1 MMKELFI
8 AKIKSIKYVFAFLL
22 FSVFLLVPKNVFAAT
37 HDFSLQAYDWDATA
51 NDWEGEGTEDP
62 ILNGGYVEPGQVFK
76 IDLYYVPGDTPVT
89 SMQVGIKYNS
99 SVLEPILDGGDLYF
113 EEDKSTTYYGGIWPA
128 SGTSTTA
135 KKKTNWTTLVNNDAD
150 VEMLKAIIKDSKGS
164 SGAPLE
170 NEGVLLSYYFRVKD
184 DAVAGTPI
192 NLEVD
197 DGYTYVFGN
206 QPKTVQGLSLMVY
219 GAMSSDVTLKT
230 LTVIGNNSIQYILT
244 PAFVAGTS
252 ARTFEV
258 VVPNKVSSVTIAAE
272 ATDSEAKVL
281 SGGLGN
287 KTLSVGDNSFNVVV
301 QAQNGTQEI
310 YLIKVRRLSNT
321 ASLKTLAM
329 SGVDL
334 DHPLTNGVYT
344 YTATV
349 PYVTTSTVLS
359 VTTSDTN
366 AVITPTPGIWNFT
379 NFGTTLNTKKIT
391 VLAEDCADSYKNVL
405 DNTCTSQDYTLNVTR
420 NAPSTDN
427 NLSDLKV
434 DGVTVDGFSP
444 NTITYTLPNQSSSK
458 SSVVISAVASDTKAK
473 ITGDIGTK
481 TLAVGDNTFTITVT
495 AEDTKTKNYT
505 IRVRRL
511 SDNNKLA
518 TLTVTSTP
526 QGTLSPNFVP
536 TFHGEYT
543 YTYDATVTSISVA
556 ATLEDANATI
566 ISGIKTYS
574 SSDSGAQIVV
584 QAEDGT
590 LNTYTIKFSRN
601 KSSDNNLK
609 SLSIDGYSLNEV
621 FSPTKTL
628 YTATVPGTV
637 SSIDVIAV
645 ASDSNATVTG
655 VGVKNLTYGTN
666 TIQIRVTAENGAEK
680 DYTIT
685 VTRSKKD
692 IATLSDLKVDGT
704 TVDGFHENTFVY
716 TLSDVAFSK
725 DSIVIAATPKDNDA
739 TVTGEGTISLKTGD
753 NEIPITVTAH
763 DGITQTI
770 YKIKVNRA
778 KSNNA
783 YLKSLVLAEKSFS
796 FEKTQNIYNVD
807 VDYSISKA
815 TITATTEY
823 IDATASV
830 IGPNSLSVGLNTY
843 TITVTAEDGT
853 INTYTLNITR
863 AASNNTA
870 LTNLTVMN
878 SGVNYLTTFQPST
891 TTYNITVP
899 NTVDNV
905 DIQAVLSDPLTQT
918 VTGNGNMVLTPGSN
932 TFLIEVIA
940 ASGVRQ
946 EYTLNITRSKNGNNN
961 LASLAVSGHTLTPN
975 FSPSVT
981 SYTVTVDASIS
992 NITITATPEVSTTI
1006 VTGVGNKALVTGT
1019 NTFNVV
1025 ATSEDNQ
1032 SKTYVVVV
1040 TKKASNDSSLSSLS
1054 ISETVFNEVFQKT
1067 KYHYTASVANNVTTV
1082 TINATAS
1089 DPNAKSVTGVG
1100 PVTLKTGEN
1109 TVQVVV
1115 TAEDNTTSTYT
1126 IVITRAK
1133 SDNAYLKNL
1142 AISGGYT
1149 LDQAFHKTDENYS
1162 VIVPNA
1168 AARIL
1173 VTAEA
1178 EDSHASIVGVGYI
1191 DLHTGDNLVSVVVT
1205 AENGTTKKTY
1215 TIKVT
1220 REQSNN
1226 AYLKKLVSTDGLI
1239 SPGFDKM
1246 KNDYTLSVPYETL
1259 NASIEAEAE
1268 DGAANVSI
1276 TGNTNLQVGPNNA
1289 KVTVTAEDGTILVY
1303 QIVITRQ
1310 PSSNNYLAD
1319 LKVLDNT
1326 GKNYISVFNKTT
1338 MTYSIQV
1345 ANDIDKVT
1353 IEATAED
1360 HATTISGDGEK
1371 SLTVG
1376 NNNFV
1381 VKSISGNGTARDY
1394 VVSIDRLQ
1402 NSNTN
1407 LKSLAIEDD
1416 TLVPDFSPT
1425 VYAYSLNVDATVDE
1439 INIQAVAEVNTSTV
1453 KGDGKKAIQTG
1464 LNTFNIV
1471 VEAEDGSSRTY
1482 VIVVNKAASSNNYLA
1497 SLLLDQPFSPSFD
1510 RETIS
1515 YTATVA
1521 NTVTE
1526 VVATGVAEDPNATV
1540 SGNGTHIL
1548 RVGHNQVEITVTAE
1562 NNTFRIYTIDVYR
1575 EPSTNNYLSDL
1586 KVNGAT
1592 VEDFNREKLTY
1603 KLTVS
1608 NDITEV
1614 DVQAIL
1620 EDTSATIVSGNGI
1633 THLSTGLNTIDV
1645 TVTAEDGTSKIYT
1658 LEITRE
1664 QSSNNYLALLS
1675 TLEGLLSPAFTKEN
1689 TDYTMQVPYE
1699 IKELTITAVA
1709 EDANAEVHVEG
1720 NSDFVIGDGNMVYIP
1735 VTAEDGTTKTYQI
1748 KVTRLPQANNFL
1760 TSLTVTS
1767 KEGRTYPLS
1776 PVFNKNTLNYTIE
1789 IDEADSRL
1797 TIDGEK
1803 EVVSS
1808 TVSGFGDID
1817 VTAFPYNHQVVVT
1830 SAGGIDRVYNI
1841 AIHKIKSSNAKL
1853 KDLTVSE
1860 GSLSPSFHEDTLSYT
1875 VLVSDDVSSIDIFA
1889 VLDKG
1894 QTVAGVGT
1902 HNLSYGNNVFP
1913 IAVTAED
1920 GTTKTYTV
1928 TVVRDK
1934 QTDTSLADIEVTN
1947 ATLDPTFSGGITDYV
1962 AYIGEGVSDVV
1973 ITPIVKDALSTVS
1986 ISLNDAEYLPVTSI
2000 TVTDLDKENTVK
2012 IKVVQGDQETV
2023 YTVALLAQSTE
2034 KITSKVYG
2042 HEISDGMIKTVVIS
2056 TSANELKDQ
2065 LDNDNSKLKI
2075 YLSDGTTEY
2084 TGSKIGTGMIVKL
2097 FVRGVVVDQKVI
2109 IVKGDTDGNGEIN
2122 AIDALK
2128 VVNHI
2133 IGTELLSGCYLVAS
2147 ETTNDT
2153 IINAIDALRIVNHI
2167 IGNGSLY

>member
-1 MMKELFI
+1 MMWEFFV
-8 AKIKSIKYVFAFLL
+8 AKIKNIRYVFMFLL
-22 FSVFLLVPKNVFAAT
+22 FSLFLLIPKNVFAAT

-62 ILNGGYVEPGQVFK
+62 ILDGGYVEPGQVFK
-76 IDLYYVPGDTPVT
+76 VDLYYIPGDTTVT

-99 SVLEPILDGGDLYF
+99 SVLEPILDGEDLYF
-113 EEDKSTTYYGGIWPA
+113 EEDKSTTYQGGIWPA

-135 KKKTNWTTLVNNDAD
+135 KKKTNWTTLVNNDVD

-170 NEGVLLSYYFRVKD
+170 NEGVLLSYYFRVKEGV
-184 DAVAGTPI
+184 AAGTPI

-197 DGYTYVFGN
+197 DSYTYVFGN
-206 QPKTVQGLSLMVY
+206 QPKTVHDLSLMVY
-219 GAMSSDVTLKT
+219 GTMSSDVTLKT
-230 LTVIGNNSIQYILT
+230 LTLIGNNNINYILT
-244 PAFVAGTS
+244 PTFVAGTS
-252 ARTFEV
+252 VRTFEV
-258 VVPNKVSSVTIAAE
+258 VMPNKVSSVTIAAE

-310 YLIKVRRLSNT
+310 YLIKVKRLSNN
-321 ASLKTLAM
+321 ASLKTLTM
-329 SGVDL
+329 TGVDL
-334 DHPLTNGVYT
+334 DNPITSGVYT

-349 PYVTTSTVLS
+349 PYTTTSTILS
-359 VTTSDTN
+359 ATASDMN
-366 AVITPTPGIWNFT
+366 AVITPTLGTWDFT
-379 NFGTTLNTKKIT
+379 SFGTTINTKKVT
-391 VLAEDCADSYKNVL
+391 VLAEDCADCYKNVL
-405 DNTCTSQDYTLNVTR
+405 DNTCTSQEYTLNVTR
-420 NAPSTDN
+420 TSPSTDR

-434 DGVTVDGFSP
+434 DGVTVEGFSP
-444 NTITYTLPNQSSSK
+444 NTTTYTLPDQSSSK
-458 SSVVISAVASDTKAK
+458 SSLAISAVASDTKAK
-473 ITGDIGTK
+473 ITGDIGVK

-495 AEDTKTKNYT
+495 AEDGTTKDYT
-505 IRVRRL
+505 IHVRRL
-511 SDNNKLA
+511 SNNNKLA

-526 QGTLSPNFVP
+526 QGVLSPNFVSN
-536 TFHGEYT
+536 FSGEYT

-556 ATLEDANATI
+556 ATLEDTNATI
-566 ISGIKTYS
+566 ISGVKTYS
-574 SSDSGAQIVV
+574 SSDPKAEIVV

-590 LNTYTIKFSRN
+590 INTYSIKFSRN

-609 SLSIDGYSLNEV
+609 SLSIDGYSLNEA

-637 SSIDVIAV
+637 SSIDVVAV
-645 ASDSNATVTG
+645 ASDSKATVTG
-655 VGVKNLTYGTN
+655 EGVKNLTYGPN
-666 TIQIRVTAENGAEK
+666 TIQVRVTAENGAEK

-692 IATLSDLKVDGT
+692 IATLSDLKVDGVT
-704 TVDGFHENTFVY
+704 IVGFEENTLVY
-716 TLSDVAFSK
+716 TLSDVLFTK
-725 DSIVIAATPKDNDA
+725 DSLVIAATPKDSDA

-763 DGITQTI
+763 DGVSQTI
-770 YKIKVNRA
+770 YKIKVHRA

-796 FEKTQNIYNVD
+796 FEKTQNIYHVD
-807 VDYSISKA
+807 VDYNVSKA
-815 TITATTEY
+815 TIAATPEY
-823 IDATASV
+823 ADATVSV
-830 IGPNSLSVGLNTY
+830 VGPSSLAVGLNTY
-843 TITVTAEDGT
+843 TVTVTAEDGT

-863 AASNNTA
+863 AASTNTA

-878 SGVNYLTTFQPST
+878 NGINYLTNFQAST
-891 TTYNITVP
+891 TTYTITVP
-899 NTVDNV
+899 NAVDNV
-905 DIQAVLSDPLTQT
+905 DIQAILSDPLTQI
-918 VTGNGNMVLTPGSN
+918 VTGEGNVSLTTGSN
-932 TFLIEVIA
+932 TFLVEVTA
-940 ASGVRQ
+940 ASGVKQ
-946 EYTLNITRSKNGNNN
+946 KYTLNITRSKNGNNQ
-961 LASLAVSGHTLTPN
+961 LASLLVSGHTLTPN
-975 FSPSVT
+975 FSPSGT
-981 SYTVTVDASIS
+981 SYTVTVDAAIS
-992 NITITATPEVSTTI
+992 NITITAIPEVSTTT

-1019 NTFNVV
+1019 NTFNVI

-1032 SKTYVVVV
+1032 SKTYVIVV
-1040 TKKASNDSSLSSLS
+1040 TKKASNDSSLASLS
-1054 ISETVFNEVFQKT
+1054 LSETVLNEVFQKT
-1067 KYHYTASVANNVTTV
+1067 EYHYTASVANSVSTV
-1082 TINATAS
+1082 TVNATAS

-1100 PVTLKTGEN
+1100 PVTLKSGEN
-1109 TVQVVV
+1109 TVKVVV

-1133 SDNAYLKNL
+1133 NNNAYLKNL

-1149 LDQAFHKTDENYS
+1149 LDQTFDKTDENYS
-1162 VIVPNA
+1162 VTVPNA
-1168 AARIL
+1168 ASRIL

-1178 EDSHASIVGVGYI
+1178 EYDHATIAGAGYV
-1191 DLHTGDNLVSVVVT
+1191 DLHTGDNLVKVIVT
-1205 AENGTTKKTY
+1205 AEDGTTKKTY

-1226 AYLKKLVSTDGLI
+1226 AYLKKLVSTNGLI
-1239 SPGFDKM
+1239 TPNFDK
-1246 KNDYTLSVPYETL
+1246 KKTDYTLSVPYETL
-1259 NASIEAEAE
+1259 DAILQVEAE
-1268 DGAANVSI
+1268 DDTATVHI
-1276 TGNTNLQVGPNNA
+1276 TGNTNLQVGPNP
-1289 KVTVTAEDGTILVY
+1289 VEITVTAEDGTILVY
-1303 QIVITRQ
+1303 RIVIIRQ

-1319 LKVLDNT
+1319 LKVIDQT

-1345 ANDIDKVT
+1345 ANDIDIVT
-1353 IEATAED
+1353 IQATTED
-1360 HATTISGDGEK
+1360 PATTISGDGEK
-1371 SLTVG
+1371 SLAVG

-1394 VVSIDRLQ
+1394 VVSIERLQ

-1407 LKSLAIEDD
+1407 LKSLAIEGN

-1439 INIQAVAEVNTSTV
+1439 VDIKAVAEASTSTV
-1453 KGDGKKAIQTG
+1453 RGDGKKAIQTG
-1464 LNTFNIV
+1464 LNTFNIL

-1497 SLLLDQPFSPSFD
+1497 SLLLDQPFNPSFD

-1515 YTATVA
+1515 YRATVA

-1526 VVATGVAEDPNATV
+1526 VIATGVAEDPNATV
-1540 SGNGTHIL
+1540 SGNGTHVL
-1548 RVGHNQVEITVTAE
+1548 KVGHNQVEITVTAE

-1592 VEDFNREKLTY
+1592 VEDFNREKLVY
-1603 KLTVS
+1603 QLTVP

-1633 THLSTGLNTIDV
+1633 THLTTGLNTIDV
-1645 TVTAEDGTSKIYT
+1645 IITAEDGTSKIYT
-1658 LEITRE
+1658 LKITRE
-1664 QSSNNYLALLS
+1664 QSSNNDLALLS

-1689 TDYTMQVPYE
+1689 TNYTMQVPYE

-1720 NSDFVIGDGNMVYIP
+1720 NSDFVVGDSNMVYIP

-1767 KEGRTYPLS
+1767 KEGRNYPLS

-1841 AIHKIKSSNAKL
+1841 AIHKIKSSNTKL

-1860 GSLSPSFHEDTLSYT
+1860 GSLSPNFHEDTLSYT
-1875 VLVSDDVSSIDIFA
+1875 VSVSDDVTSIDIDA
-1889 VLDKG
+1889 VLNKG

-1902 HNLSYGNNVFP
+1902 HQLSYGNNVIP

-1928 TVVRDK
+1928 TVVREK
-1934 QTDTSLADIEVTN
+1934 QMDTSLVDIEVVN
-1947 ATLDPTFSGGITDYV
+1947 ATLDPTFHSGVTDYI
-1962 AYIGEGVSDVV
+1962 AYIGEGVLDVTV
-1973 ITPIVKDALSTVS
+1973 TPIVKDALSTVS
-1986 ISLNDAEYLPVTSI
+1986 ISLNDAEYLPITSI
-2000 TVTDLDKENTVK
+2000 TVTDLEKENTVK
-2012 IKVVQGDQETV
+2012 IKVVQKDQETI
-2023 YTVALLAQSTE
+2023 YTVALLTQSTE

-2042 HEISDGMIKTVVIS
+2042 HDISDGMIKTVVIS
-2056 TSANELKDQ
+2056 TSASEMKDQ
-2065 LDNDNSKLKI
+2065 LDNDNSKLRI
-2075 YLSDGTTEY
+2075 YLNDGVTEY

-2097 FVRGVVVDQKVI
+2097 FIRGVVVDQKVI
-2109 IVKGDTDGNGEIN
+2109 VVKGDTDGNGEIN

-2133 IGTELLSGCYLVAS
+2133 IGTELLSGCYLVAA
-2147 ETTNDT
+2147 ETTNDIT
-2153 IINAIDALRIVNHI
+2153 INAIDALRIVNHI